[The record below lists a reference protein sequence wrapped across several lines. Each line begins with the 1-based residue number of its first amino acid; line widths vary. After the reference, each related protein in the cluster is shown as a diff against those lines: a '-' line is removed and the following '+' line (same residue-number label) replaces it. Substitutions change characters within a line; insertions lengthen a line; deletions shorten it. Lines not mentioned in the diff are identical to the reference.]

1 MPAFTGRIKS
11 GYENVRYVKTGG
23 TVDYAEPVDN
33 SSPVFIRDLTPG
45 TLANQANYFYKSE
58 QTIASAGVFILD
70 LNGSGNP
77 DIFGTN
83 LAMTSVVSIMIIC
96 TPVDESTLANTT
108 NVTVSTTLAGI
119 FGGTTPTMIMKP
131 GEMFQRANANTGG
144 LCAVTPTT
152 ADTIT
157 FTNGAGAAAKVQ
169 ICVIGRG

>member
-23 TVDYAEPVDN
+23 TVDYAEPVDS

-45 TLANQANYFYKSE
+45 TAANQANYFMKTE
-58 QTIASAGVFILD
+58 QTIASGGTYTLD
-70 LNGSGNP
+70 LSGTQQ

-83 LAMTSVVSIMIIC
+83 LAMTSVVSIMIINRA
-96 TPVDESTLANTT
+96 VDDSAVENTT
-108 NVTVSTTLAGI
+108 NVTMTTTLAGI
-119 FGGTTPTMIMKP
+119 MGGTTPSIIMKP
-131 GEMFQRANANTGG
+131 GEMFQRANANAGG
-144 LCAVTPTT
+144 LCAVTATT

-157 FTNGAGAAAKVQ
+157 LTNAAGATAKVQ